1 VMAVSAA
8 ALAACGL
15 FGANGTYTK
24 PVLDTAIDRNSR
36 QYISSMIS
44 AGDSGGFWIAADP
57 VEFVNLADD
66 RTALLTVR
74 RKVPYHQFWSPYP
87 WQPNFRIE
95 PLSDAHS
102 IVVQTQTCRV
112 YEAWSTTFAN
122 GVLSAYSGAN
132 WSLREPFAPL
142 EPGTP
147 SSMAS
152 GLSLYGGMVR
162 WEEVAGGAIRHALVW
177 AAPAGTVAQWSF
189 VSPASNAEGIAFKGN
204 GADQLP
210 YGARLRLRSSFDTSH
225 FGPQSA
231 AIARAMKTYGIYLAD
246 TARDNE
252 LYNAAALD
260 GVNHWDRRDLASLD
274 AIHITDFDVVALG
287 RVQRVPG
294 R

>member
-1 VMAVSAA
+1 MIAVSAA

-15 FGANGTYTK
+15 FGRNNTYTK
-24 PVLDTAIDRNSR
+24 PVLGAAADRNSR
-36 QYISSMIS
+36 RYIASMVS
-44 AGDSGGFWIAADP
+44 AGNSGGFWIAPDP
-57 VEFVNLADD
+57 VEFVNLADG
-66 RTALLTVR
+66 RTPLLTVA
-74 RKVPYHQFWSPYP
+74 RKVAYHQFPSPYP
-87 WQPNFRIE
+87 WQQNFRIE

-102 IVVQTQTCRV
+102 IVVQTQSCRV
-112 YEAWSTTFAN
+112 YEAWNTSFAN

-142 EPGTP
+142 RPGTP
-147 SSMAS
+147 SAMSS

-162 WEEVAGGAIRHALVW
+162 WEEVAGGAVRHALVW

-189 VSPASNAEGIAFKGN
+189 VSPASDAEGIAFKGSD
-204 GADQLP
+204 AYQLP
-210 YGARLRLRSSFDTSH
+210 YGARLRLRSSFDVSR

-246 TARDNE
+246 TARGNE
-252 LYNAAALD
+252 LYNALALD
-260 GVNHWDRRDLASLD
+260 GTNRWDRRDLASLD
-274 AIHITDFDVVALG
+274 AIHISDFDVVALH